1 MDVSDQN
8 SRNRHKHQI
17 NDTNTFRDE
26 IQIFFSKIRH
36 QQRYHRVNLAE
47 YWILVDLRLNS
58 LKIRKVRISENF
70 CDHILSKTDPKNES
84 SRIADFPKIE
94 NAS

>member
-1 MDVSDQN
+1 VDVGDQN
-8 SRNRHKHQI
+8 SRNRHQHQI

-26 IQIFFSKIRH
+26 IQIFVSIIR
-36 QQRYHRVNLAE
+36 HRVNLAE

>member
-1 MDVSDQN
+1 VDVSDQN

-26 IQIFFSKIRH
+26 IQIFFSKIR
-36 QQRYHRVNLAE
+36 HRVNLAE